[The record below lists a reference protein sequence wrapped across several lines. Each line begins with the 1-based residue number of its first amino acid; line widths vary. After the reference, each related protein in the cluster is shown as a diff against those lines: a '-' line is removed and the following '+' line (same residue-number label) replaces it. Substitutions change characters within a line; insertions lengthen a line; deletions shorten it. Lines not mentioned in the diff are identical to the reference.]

1 MRSILLGLAMTA
13 AAVTPAAAHVELTY
27 PKPRSK
33 DAIKTGPCGQAGSTR
48 SSTVTE
54 LAPGSTITV
63 TWDETVPHE
72 GHYRIA
78 FDDSGQDFPVPKQ
91 IDTVDGRTVLAD
103 GIPDPDDS
111 TDKFSAKVT
120 LPDIECDNCTLQLI
134 QVMSTAPSNWP
145 ASSMYFT
152 CADLR
157 LKRGATP
164 TPPVGNDPS
173 DPADP
178 VDDPADGEATGGCT
192 TGGLPGIL
200 AALTMVPLLRR
211 RRSEHRSRRRDDVS
225 HP

>member
-13 AAVTPAAAHVELTY
+13 AAVSPAFAHIELTY
-27 PKPRSK
+27 PKPRSP
-33 DAIKTGPCGQAGSTR
+33 DDIKAAPCGRSGSTR

-63 TWDETVPHE
+63 TWDETIGHE

-78 FDDSGQDFPVPKQ
+78 FDDSGQDFPLPKK

-111 TDKFSAKVT
+111 TRKFSARIT

-134 QVMSTAPSNWP
+134 QVMSTAPGNWP

-152 CADLR
+152 CADLVLR
-157 LKRGATP
+157 RGATP
-164 TPPVGNDPS
+164 PPPVGSDPS

-178 VDDPADGEATGGCT
+178 DDDSADGEATGGCT

-200 AALTMVPLLRR
+200 TALAVVSALRR
-211 RRSEHRSRRRDDVS
+211 RRVEHRSRRRDDVS